1 MEPHEKLKVISVLK
15 KSHKNFTSTDLG
27 LTVDQIYPY
36 IAASLEL
43 LVTCHCCEN
52 GVVEIKFSYS
62 VCESFPSEENVFRR
76 NYLMDKQNLINLK
89 NNHN

>member
-15 KSHKNFTSTDLG
+15 KSHKNFASTNLG
-27 LTVDQIYPY
+27 LKVDQIYPY

-43 LVTCHCCEN
+43 LVTCHCCKS

-62 VCESFPSEENVFRR
+62 VCESFPSEENFFRR
-76 NYLMDKQNLINLK
+76 KLFNGQTKPYQFKK
-89 NNHN
+89 